1 MSQKS
6 FCTFIAKTTR
16 DKIENALLPFLS
28 QTVEHDQVI
37 DLQDIFSRLSFDM
50 SCILSFGTDPGS
62 LSMDLPVVP
71 FARAVDDTSAA
82 LFSRLSSPAAL
93 WKLLK
98 LLGIGQEKNL
108 AKARVV
114 GDRFIIEA
122 IEKRK
127 QEMNEGKHICPDML
141 SSYLSDE
148 DVPNS
153 NEFLRDNLDSF
164 LTAGRDTTSSGL
176 CWFFWALSQNKQT
189 EEKIL
194 SELRSARH
202 TITPKGLIT
211 FDPEEL
217 DNLVYFKAAFMES
230 LRLFP
235 PIPHNWKAV
244 LKHDL
249 LPCGFRVT
257 PEMNIIV
264 SIYAMG
270 TMQKIWGEDCLEYK
284 PERWISEKGTLRH
297 EPSYKFMAFN
307 TGPRTCLGKNMAL
320 TQMKMIAATMV
331 YNFCFE
337 VVEGHVVEPALSITL
352 KMKNGLR
359 VRIRKRTS
367 I

>member
-1 MSQKS
+1 MAWVWFALTDLILYIPCLLFLYYLYNNFLDSHRPVNWPIVGMLPS
-6 FCTFIAKTTR
+6 LLVNVN
-16 DKIENALLPFLS
+16 KIHDRISNILVDGNLYWRGPWFSGMVFFVTSDPEN
-28 QTVEHDQVI
+28 VHH
-37 DLQDIFSRLSFDM
+37 IFTKNFQNYRKGDDYIEMFE
-50 SCILSFGTDPGS
+50 ILGNGIFNTDGS

-71 FARAVDDTSAA
+71 FARAVDDTSTA

-98 LLGIGQEKNL
+98 LLGIGQEKKL

-153 NEFLRDNLDSF
+153 NNFLRDNLNSF

-194 SELRSARH
+194 CELCSAPH
-202 TITPKGLIT
+202 NITPESLIT

-217 DNLVYFKAAFMES
+217 EKLVYFKAAFMES
-230 LRLFP
+230 LRLST
-235 PIPHNWKAV
+235 N
-244 LKHDL
+244 
-249 LPCGFRVT
+249 
-257 PEMNIIV
+257 
-264 SIYAMG
+264 
-270 TMQKIWGEDCLEYK
+270 
-284 PERWISEKGTLRH
+284 
-297 EPSYKFMAFN
+297 
-307 TGPRTCLGKNMAL
+307 
-320 TQMKMIAATMV
+320 
-331 YNFCFE
+331 
-337 VVEGHVVEPALSITL
+337 LS
-352 KMKNGLR
+352 
-359 VRIRKRTS
+359 
-367 I
+367 